1 MFVDENY
8 MRPVNKGP
16 IWRIVSH
23 KKTIKFWGIDLFMLR
38 LRQSYTSQLV
48 ITRKCATLKIHK

>member
-16 IWRIVSH
+16 LWRIVSH
-23 KKTIKFWGIDLFMLR
+23 KKTINFWGIDLFMLR
-38 LRQSYTSQLV
+38 LRQSYTSAASNDTQMCYLENP
-48 ITRKCATLKIHK
+48 

>member
-16 IWRIVSH
+16 LWRIVSH

-38 LRQSYTSQLV
+38 LRQSYTSAASNNTQMRYLENP
-48 ITRKCATLKIHK
+48 